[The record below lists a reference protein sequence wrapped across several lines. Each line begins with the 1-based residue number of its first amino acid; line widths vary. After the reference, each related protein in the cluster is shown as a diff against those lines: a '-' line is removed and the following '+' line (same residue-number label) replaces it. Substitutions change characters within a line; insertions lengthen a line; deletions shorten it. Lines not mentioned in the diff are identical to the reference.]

1 MTVLIVDD
9 ETYMVEYMKNLVD
22 WKACGFDQVLTAKGG
37 GLARDL
43 LAKYRPELLITDIK
57 MPKITGLDL
66 SRLIDENR
74 YQTRVIIISGYSDFE
89 YAKQALRYR
98 VSEYLVKPVL
108 REDLEEA
115 LERILPGSTKGGERG
130 ESEEQGPS
138 RDKYAAVSSV
148 KAYIHENYSQ
158 DLSLDA
164 LGDAVNL
171 HPVYLSRIFKEVTD
185 VNLSAYIADVRMQKA
200 AKLLDET
207 DLKVHEDD
215 GEEGDDGIKY
225 GDITYS
231 SEKIY
236 DDNDEVVSVSEK
248 VADRFGNV
256 LASHEVSGE
265 TYKREE
271 RKPFIYVF
279 DCNIFLYNNY
289 LF

>member
-1 MTVLIVDD
+1 
-9 ETYMVEYMKNLVD
+9 
-22 WKACGFDQVLTAKGG
+22 
-37 GLARDL
+37 
-43 LAKYRPELLITDIK
+43 

-98 VSEYLVKPVL
+98 VSEYLVKPFL

-207 DLKVHEDD
+207 DLKVHEVMDKL
-215 GEEGDDGIKY
+215 GYRKRQHFTKLFKEKY
-225 GDITYS
+225 GMTPKEYRMM
-231 SEKIY
+231 KW
-236 DDNDEVVSVSEK
+236 NPQGTGP
-248 VADRFGNV
+248 GNGGV
-256 LASHEVSGE
+256 
-265 TYKREE
+265 KN
-271 RKPFIYVF
+271 K
-279 DCNIFLYNNY
+279 
-289 LF
+289 

>member
-171 HPVYLSRIFKEVTD
+171 HPVYLSRIFKEITD

-200 AKLLDET
+200 AKLLEET
-207 DLKVHEDD
+207 DLKVHEVMDKL
-215 GEEGDDGIKY
+215 GYRKRQHFTKLFKEKY
-225 GDITYS
+225 GMTPKEYRMM
-231 SEKIY
+231 KW
-236 DDNDEVVSVSEK
+236 NPQGTGP
-248 VADRFGNV
+248 GNGGV
-256 LASHEVSGE
+256 
-265 TYKREE
+265 KN
-271 RKPFIYVF
+271 K
-279 DCNIFLYNNY
+279 
-289 LF
+289 

>member
-1 MTVLIVDD
+1 
-9 ETYMVEYMKNLVD
+9 MVEYMKNLVD

-207 DLKVHEDD
+207 DLKVHEVMDKL
-215 GEEGDDGIKY
+215 GYRKRQHFTKLFKEKY
-225 GDITYS
+225 GMTPKEYRMM
-231 SEKIY
+231 KW
-236 DDNDEVVSVSEK
+236 NPQGTGP
-248 VADRFGNV
+248 GNGGV
-256 LASHEVSGE
+256 
-265 TYKREE
+265 KN
-271 RKPFIYVF
+271 K
-279 DCNIFLYNNY
+279 
-289 LF
+289 

>member
-89 YAKQALRYR
+89 YAKRALRYR

-207 DLKVHEDD
+207 DLKVHEVMDKL
-215 GEEGDDGIKY
+215 GYRKRQHFTKLFKEKY
-225 GDITYS
+225 GMTPKEYRMM
-231 SEKIY
+231 KW
-236 DDNDEVVSVSEK
+236 NPQGTGP
-248 VADRFGNV
+248 GNGGV
-256 LASHEVSGE
+256 
-265 TYKREE
+265 KN
-271 RKPFIYVF
+271 K
-279 DCNIFLYNNY
+279 
-289 LF
+289 

>member
-207 DLKVHEDD
+207 DLKVHEVMDKL
-215 GEEGDDGIKY
+215 GYRKRQHFTKLFKEKY
-225 GDITYS
+225 GMTSKEYRMM
-231 SEKIY
+231 KW
-236 DDNDEVVSVSEK
+236 NPQGTGP
-248 VADRFGNV
+248 GNGGV
-256 LASHEVSGE
+256 
-265 TYKREE
+265 KN
-271 RKPFIYVF
+271 K
-279 DCNIFLYNNY
+279 
-289 LF
+289 

>member
-9 ETYMVEYMKNLVD
+9 ESYMVEYMKNLVD
-22 WKACGFDQVLTAKGG
+22 WKSYGFDQVLTARGG

-43 LAKYRPELLITDIK
+43 LIKHRPELLITDIK
-57 MPKITGLDL
+57 MPKISGLDL

-200 AKLLDET
+200 AKLLAET
-207 DLKVHEDD
+207 DLKVHEVMDKL
-215 GEEGDDGIKY
+215 GYRKRQHFTKLFKEKY
-225 GDITYS
+225 GMTPKEYRMM
-231 SEKIY
+231 KW
-236 DDNDEVVSVSEK
+236 NPQGTGP
-248 VADRFGNV
+248 GNGGV
-256 LASHEVSGE
+256 
-265 TYKREE
+265 KN
-271 RKPFIYVF
+271 K
-279 DCNIFLYNNY
+279 
-289 LF
+289 

>member
-207 DLKVHEDD
+207 DLKVHEVMDKL
-215 GEEGDDGIKY
+215 GYRKRQHFTKLFKEKY
-225 GDITYS
+225 GMTPKEYRMM
-231 SEKIY
+231 KW
-236 DDNDEVVSVSEK
+236 NPHGTGP
-248 VADRFGNV
+248 GNGGV
-256 LASHEVSGE
+256 
-265 TYKREE
+265 KN
-271 RKPFIYVF
+271 K
-279 DCNIFLYNNY
+279 
-289 LF
+289 

>member
-207 DLKVHEDD
+207 DLKVHEVMDKL
-215 GEEGDDGIKY
+215 GYRKRQHFTKLFKEKY
-225 GDITYS
+225 GMTPKEYRMM
-231 SEKIY
+231 KW
-236 DDNDEVVSVSEK
+236 NPQGTGP
-248 VADRFGNV
+248 GNGGV
-256 LASHEVSGE
+256 
-265 TYKREE
+265 KN
-271 RKPFIYVF
+271 K
-279 DCNIFLYNNY
+279 
-289 LF
+289 

>member
-207 DLKVHEDD
+207 DLKVHEVMDKL
-215 GEEGDDGIKY
+215 GYRKRQHFTKLFKEKY
-225 GDITYS
+225 GMTPKES
-231 SEKIY
+231 RMMKW
-236 DDNDEVVSVSEK
+236 NPQGTGP
-248 VADRFGNV
+248 GNGGV
-256 LASHEVSGE
+256 
-265 TYKREE
+265 KN
-271 RKPFIYVF
+271 K
-279 DCNIFLYNNY
+279 
-289 LF
+289 

>member
-207 DLKVHEDD
+207 DLKVHEVMDKL
-215 GEEGDDGIKY
+215 GYRKRQHFTKLFKEKY
-225 GDITYS
+225 GMTPKDYRMMKWNPQGTGP
-231 SEKIY
+231 
-236 DDNDEVVSVSEK
+236 
-248 VADRFGNV
+248 GNGGV
-256 LASHEVSGE
+256 
-265 TYKREE
+265 KN
-271 RKPFIYVF
+271 K
-279 DCNIFLYNNY
+279 
-289 LF
+289 